1 MKKKESQYCQC
12 LYYSAN
18 ALARIMTRMAD
29 EEFASLG
36 MTTSYAFL
44 LMTVDRKPGVQPG
57 EISMD
62 MQLTP
67 STVTR
72 LIEKMEHK
80 GLLERRTNGKFTEV
94 FLTPDGA
101 SKIPEIKSCWM
112 NLYKRY
118 SALLGEKD
126 AAQLTSSIYNA
137 IQKLDIQ

>member
-1 MKKKESQYCQC
+1 MEKKDSQYCQC

-18 ALARIMTRMAD
+18 ALARIMTRVAD

-36 MTTSYAFL
+36 ISPSYAFL
-44 LMTVDRKPGVQPG
+44 IMSVNNKPGIQPG
-57 EISMD
+57 EISIE

-80 GLLERRTNGKFTEV
+80 GLLERKSNGKFTEV
-94 FLTPDGA
+94 FTTQKGA
-101 SKIPEIKSCWM
+101 EIIPGIKTCWM

-118 SALLGEKD
+118 SSVLGEESAGK
-126 AAQLTSSIYNA
+126 LTSMIYDA
-137 IQKLDIQ
+137 VRKLDK

>member
-1 MKKKESQYCQC
+1 MEKKESKYCQC

-18 ALARIMTRMAD
+18 ALARIMTRVAD

-36 MTTSYAFL
+36 ITPSYAFL
-44 LMTVDRKPGVQPG
+44 IMTVNSKPGIQPG
-57 EISMD
+57 EISIE

-80 GLLERRTNGKFTEV
+80 GLLERKSNGKFTQV
-94 FLTPDGA
+94 YTTPKGEEI
-101 SKIPEIKSCWM
+101 IPGIKACWM

-118 SALLGEKD
+118 SGVLGEED
-126 AAQLTSSIYNA
+126 AGRLTSMIYDA
-137 IQKLDIQ
+137 VKKLDK